1 MHKAFSVQQAA
12 EAVMGSFILQAL
24 IEASLFYLIRNIIG
38 NGIQQLNGVLVDV
51 GIVDSNIS
59 AEGGFVFKRHSK
71 EAVRVSGGQVTVLA
85 GV

>member
-1 MHKAFSVQQAA
+1 
-12 EAVMGSFILQAL
+12 MGSFILQAL

-59 AEGGFVFKRHSK
+59 ADSSSNGTAKRLSVFL
-71 EAVRVSGGQVTVLA
+71 AVR
-85 GV
+85 